1 MELARKIEPTNGV
14 RGGHGGT
21 SERSGAQGRWRQ
33 PRAQP
38 TRAPHGEVLWWERPA
53 PESSEPA
60 LWDEVQRLHLRRQQ
74 LGMSVSE
81 LARRMSA
88 LGHPLRRETLS
99 RILNGKQP
107 TTWDTAERLG
117 DILGVTPGER
127 PGRPGRPPRDDG

>member
-1 MELARKIEPTNGV
+1 MARKIEPTNGA
-14 RGGHGGT
+14 RGDHGGT
-21 SERSGAQGRWRQ
+21 SERRGAQGRWRQ

-60 LWDEVQRLHLRRQQ
+60 LWDEIQRLHLRRQQ

-88 LGHPLRRETLS
+88 QGHPLRRETLS

-107 TTWDTAERLG
+107 TTWDTAERLA
-117 DILGVTPGER
+117 DVLGVIPGHRVPRTP
-127 PGRPGRPPRDDG
+127 PPPPQDH